1 MKMHKTKLLLLS
13 TLILIIS
20 VSAFSQEKEKITP
33 SILLQ
38 YFKNTEGLSS
48 LKAIL
53 TWPKDGVDIPLPG
66 MEVSFYIASGEKKLL
81 KTAVTD
87 NKGIARIPLDD
98 ILKLPVNNMGLWQ
111 FSSEFNGMD
120 TIEITSAEV
129 SVKDAIL
136 EMKLTVTDSIKK
148 VSVKATTIKNGQKVP
163 VAGETVIIGVPRM
176 FSLLQIA
183 STSLDKNGTISVEVP
198 GDIPGDKEGNLTI
211 IARFED
217 NPIYGNVERREVIKW
232 GIPTSYAPTNTHR
245 ALWTKTPPMWMI
257 ITLSILL
264 IGVWG
269 HYLFAIISLILI
281 RIDAKRKKAKD
292 EYKL

>member
-1 MKMHKTKLLLLS
+1 MKTQKFKVLLLT

-20 VSAFSQEKEKITP
+20 VSLFSQEKEKITP
-33 SILLQ
+33 SIQLQ

-66 MEVSFYIASGEKKLL
+66 MEVSYFITGSEKKLL

-87 NKGIARIPLDD
+87 NKGISQIPLDD

-111 FSSEFNGMD
+111 FSSEFNGTD
-120 TIEITSAEV
+120 TIETASAEV

-136 EMKLTVTDSIKK
+136 EMNLTVIDSIKK
-148 VSVKATTIKNGQKVP
+148 VSVNAITIKNGQKVP
-163 VAGETVIIGVPRM
+163 VVGETVIIGVLRM

-183 STSLDKNGTISVEVP
+183 SANLDKNGTVSAEVP

-217 NPIYGNVERREVIKW
+217 NPTYGNIEKKEVIKW
-232 GIPTSYAPTNTHR
+232 GVSTSYTPTDTHR

-269 HYLFAIISLILI
+269 HYLFAVISLILI
-281 RIDAKRKKAKD
+281 RFDAKRKKAQD
-292 EYKL
+292 ENKL